1 MTDTAD
7 LEAYLA
13 RANCARVIRER
24 GLDERFFLKAMMRR
38 LAVRTSLSRITLIS
52 LFFNAPDASAVSI
65 RVVWAQLEARL
76 GAAFEIRNLYGALR
90 RIEESGIL
98 CATPERSYYMS
109 ALAVNMLCQLVTEH
123 EPTGV

>member
-1 MTDTAD
+1 MMDSHDLDT
-7 LEAYLA
+7 YLA
-13 RANCARVIRER
+13 RQHCARLMREQ
-24 GLDERFFLKAMMRR
+24 GLDERSLLKEMMRR
-38 LAVRTSLSRITLIS
+38 MAVRTSLSRITIIS
-52 LFFNAPDASAVSI
+52 LFFNAPDKSAVSI
-65 RVVWAQLEARL
+65 RAIWAQLEARL
-76 GAAFEIRNLYGALR
+76 GAPFEIRNLYGALR